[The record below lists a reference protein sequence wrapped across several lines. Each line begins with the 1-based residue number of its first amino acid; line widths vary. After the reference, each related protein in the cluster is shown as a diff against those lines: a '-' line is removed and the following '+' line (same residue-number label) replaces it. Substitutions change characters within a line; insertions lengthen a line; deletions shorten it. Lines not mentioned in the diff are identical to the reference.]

1 MCDGIGI
8 EMRSLVKS
16 TSRVCEAL
24 GVTLLDLWRAARE
37 RTRDAVAIIVE
48 RERRVWI
55 ETSDT
60 VARKELLSLANE
72 LRSAV
77 AGRVFLSLYDLLDAV
92 EPILE
97 RWRQVIDLEVLY
109 LSDAVTTAIVLIKP
123 RRPGSSQQR
132 EAGMR

>member
-37 RTRDAVAIIVE
+37 RTGDAVAIIVE

-55 ETSDT
+55 ETSST

-72 LRSAV
+72 LRRAV

-109 LSDAVTTAIVLIKP
+109 LSDAVTTDIVLIKP
-123 RRPGSSQQR
+123 RHPSTSQQR